1 MFLGDIIQERERSL
15 LEVNIY
21 VIMDGTLTMQPL
33 SAKCWDTQ
41 LEPLIPVAGKLR

>member
-1 MFLGDIIQERERSL
+1 MFLEDLIQERERSL

-21 VIMDGTLTMQPL
+21 VVMDGTLTMQPL

-41 LEPLIPVAGKLR
+41 LEPLVPVAGKLS